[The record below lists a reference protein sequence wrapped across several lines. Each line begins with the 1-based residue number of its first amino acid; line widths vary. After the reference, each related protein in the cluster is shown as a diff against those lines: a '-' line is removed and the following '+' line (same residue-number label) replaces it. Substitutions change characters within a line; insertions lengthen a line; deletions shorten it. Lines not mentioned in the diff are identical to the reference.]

1 MSRFWLLI
9 VFIGISLAVRGS
21 NVDSLIKE
29 LDEAIAKWP
38 QYVLQKEK
46 HLEELKEKLQNEK
59 NPRNRFEL
67 LGELYTEYNFF
78 NTDSVLM
85 IVKERQKL
93 AKELD
98 DVVSNIHA
106 TLNWVEVL
114 STTGMFKEA
123 LDCMVSVDRENIPDF
138 LLPYYYH
145 LYRTIYGYMSDY
157 AVDDTQKKYYDR
169 LTDTYRDS
177 ILLVNDPKSSTHI
190 VVLADKLNEAGEMD
204 KAISLVEQS
213 FLVNPHNFSEHEQAI
228 ITYTLSESYRLKG
241 ETEKQKEYLLQSA
254 IADMTTATMEYVS
267 LRNLAVILYQEDDI
281 DRAYSYLK
289 MCMEDASNSNTR
301 LRMVEIQKIFPV
313 INDVYQENKMAQQ
326 KKLKVML
333 LLISLL
339 SIVLICSLFYL
350 KRQMKKL
357 AAARKQVVDANE
369 QLTKLNEELSVINKK
384 LKDTNHSLVET
395 TYLKETY
402 IGRYMDQ
409 CSAYIEKMDAYRKS
423 LSKIALT
430 GKMADLVSKIKSSQF
445 IDDELKSFYANFDDT
460 FLSLFPTF
468 VEDFNELLIE
478 SERVVLKPNERMNTE
493 LRIFALVRLGITDS
507 VKIAQFLRYSV
518 STIYNY
524 RTKARNKAL
533 GNRDDFEKKV
543 AHIGK
548 FVEIQ

>member
-29 LDEAIAKWP
+29 LDEAIAKRP

-59 NPRNRFEL
+59 NPRNRLEL

-106 TLNWVEVL
+106 TLNWAEVL

-123 LDCMVSVDRENIPDF
+123 LDCMVSVDREDIPDF

-213 FLVNPHNFSEHEQAI
+213 FLVNPHNFSGHEQAI

>member
-29 LDEAIAKWP
+29 LDEAIAKRP

-157 AVDDTQKKYYDR
+157 AVDDTQKKYYDS

-384 LKDTNHSLVET
+384 LKDINHSLVET

>member
-29 LDEAIAKWP
+29 LDEAIAKRP

-98 DVVSNIHA
+98 DVASNIHA

-123 LDCMVSVDRENIPDF
+123 LDCMVSVDRENILDF

-369 QLTKLNEELSVINKK
+369 QLTKLNGELSVINKK

>member
-29 LDEAIAKWP
+29 LDEAIAKRP

-106 TLNWVEVL
+106 TLNWAEVL

-123 LDCMVSVDRENIPDF
+123 LDCMVCVDREDIPDF

-213 FLVNPHNFSEHEQAI
+213 FLVNPHNFSGHEQAI

-384 LKDTNHSLVET
+384 LKGTNHSLVET

>member
-29 LDEAIAKWP
+29 LDEAIAKRP

-339 SIVLICSLFYL
+339 SIVLICSLFYW

>member
-29 LDEAIAKWP
+29 LDEAIAKRP

-46 HLEELKEKLQNEK
+46 HLEDLKEKLQNEK

-177 ILLVNDPKSSTHI
+177 ILLVNDPKSNTHI

-357 AAARKQVVDANE
+357 AAARKQVVDANA
-369 QLTKLNEELSVINKK
+369 QLTKLNGELSVINKK

>member
-29 LDEAIAKWP
+29 LDEAIAKRP

-301 LRMVEIQKIFPV
+301 LRMVEIQKIFLV

>member
-1 MSRFWLLI
+1 MSRFLLLI

-29 LDEAIAKWP
+29 LDEAIAKRP

-78 NTDSVLM
+78 NTDSIMM
-85 IVKERQKL
+85 IVKERLQLAENLNDENLKL
-93 AKELD
+93 QAL
-98 DVVSNIHA
+98 
-106 TLNWVEVL
+106 LNWAEVL
-114 STTGMFKEA
+114 YTTGMFKEA
-123 LDCMVSVDRENIPDF
+123 LDCMSTVERSAIPDY

-145 LYRTIYGYMSDY
+145 LYRTVYGYMSDY
-157 AVDDTQKKYYDR
+157 AVDDTQKEYYDR
-169 LTDTYRDS
+169 LTDSYRDS
-177 ILLVNDPKSSTHI
+177 ILLVKEPKSSTHI

-254 IADMTTATMEYVS
+254 IADMTTVTMEYVS
-267 LRNLAVILYQEDDI
+267 LRNLAVILYKEGDI

-357 AAARKQVVDANE
+357 ATARKQVVDANE

-402 IGRYMDQ
+402 IGRYMDL

-533 GNRDDFEKKV
+533 GNRDDFETKV

>member
-29 LDEAIAKWP
+29 LDEAIAKRP

-123 LDCMVSVDRENIPDF
+123 LDSMVSVDRENIPDF

-157 AVDDTQKKYYDR
+157 AVDDTQKKYYDS

>member
-29 LDEAIAKWP
+29 LDEAIAKRP

-350 KRQMKKL
+350 KRQMKKI

-524 RTKARNKAL
+524 RTTARNKAL

>member
-29 LDEAIAKWP
+29 LDEAIAKRP

-98 DVVSNIHA
+98 DVASNIHA

-157 AVDDTQKKYYDR
+157 AVDDTQKKYYDS

-369 QLTKLNEELSVINKK
+369 QLTKLNGELSVINKK

>member
-21 NVDSLIKE
+21 NVDSLINE
-29 LDEAIAKWP
+29 LDEAIAKRP

>member
-29 LDEAIAKWP
+29 LDEAIAKRP

-93 AKELD
+93 ARELD

-106 TLNWVEVL
+106 TLNWAEVL
-114 STTGMFKEA
+114 YTTGMFKEA

>member
-29 LDEAIAKWP
+29 LDEAIAKRP

-301 LRMVEIQKIFPV
+301 LRMVEIQKLFPV

-333 LLISLL
+333 LLISLF

>member
-29 LDEAIAKWP
+29 LDEAIAKRP

-213 FLVNPHNFSEHEQAI
+213 FLVNPYNFSEHEQAI

-430 GKMADLVSKIKSSQF
+430 GKMADLVSKIKSSQL

>member
-29 LDEAIAKWP
+29 LDEAIAKRP

-177 ILLVNDPKSSTHI
+177 ILLVNDPKSNTHI

>member
-9 VFIGISLAVRGS
+9 VFIGISLAVRGL

-29 LDEAIAKWP
+29 LDEAIAKRP

>member
-29 LDEAIAKWP
+29 LDEAIAKRP

-106 TLNWVEVL
+106 TLNWAEVL

-213 FLVNPHNFSEHEQAI
+213 FLVNPHNFSGHEQAI

>member
-29 LDEAIAKWP
+29 LDEAIAKRP

-507 VKIAQFLRYSV
+507 VKIAKFLRYSV

>member
-29 LDEAIAKWP
+29 LDEAIAKRP

-384 LKDTNHSLVET
+384 LKGTNHSLVET

>member
-29 LDEAIAKWP
+29 LDEAIAKRP

-333 LLISLL
+333 LLISSL

>member
-29 LDEAIAKWP
+29 LDEAIAKRP

-46 HLEELKEKLQNEK
+46 QLEELKEKLQNEK

-507 VKIAQFLRYSV
+507 VKIAKFLRYSV

>member
-29 LDEAIAKWP
+29 LDEAIAKRP

-78 NTDSVLM
+78 NTDSIMM
-85 IVKERQKL
+85 IVKERLQLADNLNDDILKL
-93 AKELD
+93 RA
-98 DVVSNIHA
+98 S
-106 TLNWVEVL
+106 LNWAEIL
-114 STTGMFKEA
+114 YTTGMFKEA
-123 LDCMVSVDRENIPDF
+123 LDCMSTVKRSIIPNY

>member
-29 LDEAIAKWP
+29 LDEAIAKRP

-157 AVDDTQKKYYDR
+157 AVDDTQKKYYDS

-518 STIYNY
+518 TTIYNY
-524 RTKARNKAL
+524 RTKARNKAAC
-533 GNRDDFEKKV
+533 NRDEFEKYV
-543 AHIGK
+543 MQIGSL
-548 FVEIQ
+548 EQ

>member
-29 LDEAIAKWP
+29 LDEAIAKRP

-157 AVDDTQKKYYDR
+157 AVDDTQKKYYDS

-190 VVLADKLNEAGEMD
+190 VVLADKLNEAGEKD

>member
-29 LDEAIAKWP
+29 LDEAIAKRP

-445 IDDELKSFYANFDDT
+445 IDDELNSFYANFDDT

-478 SERVVLKPNERMNTE
+478 SERVVLKPNKRMNTE

>member
-1 MSRFWLLI
+1 
-9 VFIGISLAVRGS
+9 
-21 NVDSLIKE
+21 
-29 LDEAIAKWP
+29 
-38 QYVLQKEK
+38 
-46 HLEELKEKLQNEK
+46 
-59 NPRNRFEL
+59 
-67 LGELYTEYNFF
+67 
-78 NTDSVLM
+78 M

>member
-29 LDEAIAKWP
+29 LDEAIAKRP

-157 AVDDTQKKYYDR
+157 AVVDTQKKYYDR

>member
-29 LDEAIAKWP
+29 LDEAIAKRP

-78 NTDSVLM
+78 NTYSVLM

-213 FLVNPHNFSEHEQAI
+213 FLVNPHNFSEQEQAI

-384 LKDTNHSLVET
+384 LKDINHSLVET

>member
-29 LDEAIAKWP
+29 LDEAIAKRP

-533 GNRDDFEKKV
+533 GNRGDFEKKV

>member
-29 LDEAIAKWP
+29 LDEAIAKRP

-357 AAARKQVVDANE
+357 AAAQKQVVDANE

>member
-29 LDEAIAKWP
+29 LDEAIAKRP

-157 AVDDTQKKYYDR
+157 AVDDTQKKYYDS

-543 AHIGK
+543 SHIGK

>member
-1 MSRFWLLI
+1 MNKRLFITLI
-9 VFIGISLAVRGS
+9 YLTLSISLSA
-21 NVDSLIKE
+21 NEEIKTLLHE
-29 LDEAIAKWP
+29 LDQALQQRHI
-38 QYVLQKEK
+38 YVENKEK
-46 HLEELKEKLQNEK
+46 QLSYLQA
-59 NPRNRFEL
+59 RFEESDTQEQRYKIL
-67 LGELYTEYNFF
+67 SNLYEEYRLFNADSSLHVVRELYETAQRTSNKEY
-78 NTDSVLM
+78 
-85 IVKERQKL
+85 IVNAR
-93 AKELD
+93 
-98 DVVSNIHA
+98 
-106 TLNWVEVL
+106 LNMAEVL
-114 STTGMFKEA
+114 GVAGMFTEA
-123 LDCMVSVDRENIPDF
+123 LDILKDIQVPNLPKH

-145 LYRTIYGYMSDY
+145 ICRTIYGYMDDY
-157 AVDDTQKKYYDR
+157 AVTPSQKKLYNEQ
-169 LTDTYRDS
+169 TDLYRDS
-177 ILLVNDPKSSTHI
+177 ILTVNDPESITFQIVKADQYNVHGKWDEAINLLEEYSRTHPLQI
-190 VVLADKLNEAGEMD
+190 HE
-204 KAISLVEQS
+204 KAMLM
-213 FLVNPHNFSEHEQAI
+213 F
-228 ITYTLSESYRLKG
+228 TLSEAYKLKKDN
-241 ETEKQKEYLLQSA
+241 ENRKRCLLESS
-254 IADMTTATMEYVS
+254 IADLKSAVREYS
-267 LRNLAVILYQEDDI
+267 ALRELAVILYKEGDI
-281 DRAYSYLK
+281 DRAYTCIKL
-289 MCMEDASNSNTR
+289 CMEDASICNAR
-301 LRMVEIQKIFPV
+301 LRIVEVLELFPV

-493 LRIFALVRLGITDS
+493 LRIFALVRLGIKDS

>member
-29 LDEAIAKWP
+29 LDEAIAKRP

-213 FLVNPHNFSEHEQAI
+213 FWVNPHNFSEHEQAI